1 MIFGVGTDLV
11 EIKRIHEMKSY
22 ESFAIKI
29 LSEEELFVFNELS
42 KPKKVNYLSKQFAG
56 KEAFAK
62 AFGTGIRKDLN
73 FKAIKILRDNL
84 GKPFFEFDSNLQKA
98 IDDFGITQTRVNTLL
113 HLLF

>member
-42 KPKKVNYLSKQFAG
+42 KLKKVNYL
-56 KEAFAK
+56 
-62 AFGTGIRKDLN
+62 
-73 FKAIKILRDNL
+73 
-84 GKPFFEFDSNLQKA
+84 
-98 IDDFGITQTRVNTLL
+98 
-113 HLLF
+113 